1 MNLVLGFM
9 VWVIISALL
18 PFIREDISIAADRLA
33 ILTAIPV
40 VLGSVLRIPLGYY
53 ANVVGA
59 RIVLSPAL
67 SSLFPVYFISSA
79 TSFTHLVIGGLF
91 LGIGGRV
98 LGRRDLT
105 AQILCEREAR
115 TRKWD
120 IRDGQHRHR
129 HYHVFAPVIATQI
142 GWSRTVQLYL
152 VLFADLCRAK
162 CNLRRP

>member
-1 MNLVLGFM
+1 MIKGATSAQTMNLVLGFM

-67 SSLFPVYFISSA
+67 SCRCFRSILSA
-79 TSFTHLVIGGLF
+79 RL
-91 LGIGGRV
+91 
-98 LGRRDLT
+98 
-105 AQILCEREAR
+105 
-115 TRKWD
+115 
-120 IRDGQHRHR
+120 
-129 HYHVFAPVIATQI
+129 PP
-142 GWSRTVQLYL
+142 
-152 VLFADLCRAK
+152 
-162 CNLRRP
+162 LRIW